1 MKIALVGYGKMG
13 RVIEQLAI
21 ARGHEIVARIDQNTS
36 ITQAQDADVAIEF
49 TAPDHAVTNIKALV
63 DLNVPVICG
72 TTGWNKD
79 YNDVLSYINA
89 HNGSLVHASNFSLG
103 VNLFFNLNKKLAE
116 MMSGFPEYQVS
127 LQEIH
132 HTEKKDAP
140 SGTAVSLHEGLAPFY
155 SNKSWHLGTDH
166 RDDSIAIE
174 ALREPEVK
182 GTHVVSYDSPVD
194 RIEIKHEAHSREG
207 FAIGA
212 IIAAEWITG
221 KKGVFTMNDVLGL

>member
-1 MKIALVGYGKMG
+1 MKIAIVGYGKMG
-13 RVIEQLAI
+13 RVIERLAI
-21 ARGHEIVARIDQNTS
+21 DRGHEVVARIDRNTS
-36 ITQAQDADVAIEF
+36 IAQAQNADVAIEF
-49 TAPDHAVTNIKALV
+49 TAPDHAVSNIKSLV
-63 DLNVPVICG
+63 DLNVPIICG
-72 TTGWNKD
+72 TTGWNSAYD
-79 YNDVLSYINA
+79 EVVRYVDA

-103 VNLFFNLNKKLAE
+103 VNLFFNLNKKLAD
-116 MMSGFPEYQVS
+116 MMSGFPDYQVRM
-127 LQEIH
+127 QEIH

-140 SGTAVSLHEGLAPFY
+140 SGTAVSLHQGLSPFY
-155 SNKSWHLGTDH
+155 GNKKWHLGTDV
-166 RDDSIAIE
+166 REDSIAIE

-182 GTHVVSYDSPVD
+182 GTHTVSYDSPVD